1 MVTTRAVNKQ
11 RALTRYG
18 CVLCGQHF
26 QLPSAQAA
34 LPLHVY
40 PTGLFRGRP
49 CASAYGVRI

>member
-1 MVTTRAVNKQ
+1 MVTTRQLDEQ

-34 LPLHVY
+34 LPAHRY

-49 CASAYGVRI
+49 CASAYGVPV